1 MCEAEAENGRG
12 DCLADADR
20 RNNEWRDMCIEIW
33 LDGGFDP
40 ANPPFNDLGRDNCLA
55 DGRRVYRQ
63 DMEKCE
69 KQYDDDMANCE
80 KQYEQDM
87 ADCQKAY
94 EECKKALQKTCL
106 LGVGAS
112 ACSVI
117 GGVWIAG
124 VAGGAGTCRITLLVV
139 VHERPPFAKM
149 RLPCTARPER
159 FMGTGGTDCDSS
171 ASVL

>member
-1 MCEAEAENGRG
+1 
-12 DCLADADR
+12 
-20 RNNEWRDMCIEIW
+20 
-33 LDGGFDP
+33 
-40 ANPPFNDLGRDNCLA
+40 
-55 DGRRVYRQ
+55 
-63 DMEKCE
+63 MEKCE

-124 VAGGAGTCRITLLVV
+124 VAGGAGTCTVGGSIVSGDTLSKIAASL
-139 VHERPPFAKM
+139 F
-149 RLPCTARPER
+149 LWLCTNDPL
-159 FMGTGGTDCDSS
+159 SPK
-171 ASVL
+171 